1 MLNEQR
7 KSSKSGKVE
16 DTEPLLDWESYY
28 VLVGEVSKHLA
39 FDSCLICMVPFTTEI
54 MIAHQ
59 IKSICILPNF

>member
-28 VLVGEVSKHLA
+28 VLVGEVSEHLA
-39 FDSCLICMVPFTTEI
+39 FDLWLFCIVASTTET
-54 MIAHQ
+54 MMALQ
-59 IKSICILPNF
+59 IKSICILPNY

>member
-59 IKSICILPNF
+59 IKSICMLPNF